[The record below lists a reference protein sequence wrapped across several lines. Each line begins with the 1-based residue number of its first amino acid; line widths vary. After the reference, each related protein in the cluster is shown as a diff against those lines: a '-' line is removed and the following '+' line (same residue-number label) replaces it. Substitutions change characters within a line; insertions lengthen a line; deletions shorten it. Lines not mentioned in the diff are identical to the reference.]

1 MLVNAA
7 GWAGGPPHPGGC
19 WGHPGQAASLSPSQ
33 PWPSGTVALRM
44 PQLLVTKRMQPPE
57 FLCEIFLISTNE
69 QTNYRQPKEM
79 FSKHCKWSQTARFGP
94 WCPGL

>member
-7 GWAGGPPHPGGC
+7 GWAGGPPPRPRRVLGTP
-19 WGHPGQAASLSPSQ
+19 WAAPLSPSQ

-57 FLCEIFLISTNE
+57 FLCEIFLISTNK
-69 QTNYRQPKEM
+69 QTNYRQLKEM